1 MNKQHDDIVS
11 NSCNAK
17 KKDSGDSGILKL
29 GSVRWHRNVNKRD
42 GTLENI
48 SILRQSDIFFL
59 LFFLLVVY
67 TLKRVSCKKTYDMKH
82 KNIL

>member
-11 NSCNAK
+11 NSCNGK
-17 KKDSGDSGILKL
+17 KKDSGDSGVLKL

-48 SILRQSDIFFL
+48 SILRQSGIFF
-59 LFFLLVVY
+59 FFFFFACGIY
-67 TLKRVSCKKTYDMKH
+67 AETH
-82 KNIL
+82 ILQENV

>member
-59 LFFLLVVY
+59 LFFFACGIYVE
-67 TLKRVSCKKTYDMKH
+67 TR
-82 KNIL
+82 ILQENVWYET

>member
-11 NSCNAK
+11 NSCNGK
-17 KKDSGDSGILKL
+17 KKDSGDSGVLKL

-48 SILRQSDIFFL
+48 SILRQSGIFF
-59 LFFLLVVY
+59 FFFFFFACGIY
-67 TLKRVSCKKTYDMKH
+67 AETH
-82 KNIL
+82 ILQENVWYET

>member
-11 NSCNAK
+11 NSCNGK
-17 KKDSGDSGILKL
+17 KKDSGDSGVLKL

-48 SILRQSDIFFL
+48 SILRQSGISFF
-59 LFFLLVVY
+59 FFFACGIY
-67 TLKRVSCKKTYDMKH
+67 AETH
-82 KNIL
+82 ILQENV